1 MATKKVTKK
10 PAAKKPAAKKP
21 AAKKPAAKKTAA
33 KKPVAKKP
41 VAKKPVAKKP
51 AAKKAAAKKPAAKK
65 AATKKPAAKKTAA
78 KPAAKKA
85 AAKKTAAKKP
95 AAKKTAAKK
104 PAAKKTAAKKTAAK
118 VKVEGTRHDPP
129 VYLLV
134 HLPVGMSPD
143 ERAARFEMPLDM
155 ALGQHGTVTG
165 GGTTIGD
172 NDEPVSCDLEIE
184 VYDVA
189 HALPLVRRVLV
200 DEAAPDGTLVTRLG
214 KKGEFEVLFM
224 IDNSDEA
231 DD

>member
-1 MATKKVTKK
+1 MMATKKVTKK
-10 PAAKKPAAKKP
+10 AATKKAASTKKIVKKPAAKVVKKPAAKKV
-21 AAKKPAAKKTAA
+21 AKKATTKKVVKKPAAKKVAKKATTKKVV
-33 KKPVAKKP
+33 KKPVAKK
-41 VAKKPVAKKP
+41 ATT
-51 AAKKAAAKKPAAKK
+51 KKAAATKKTATKK
-65 AATKKPAAKKTAA
+65 AAPKKT
-78 KPAAKKA
+78 
-85 AAKKTAAKKP
+85 T
-95 AAKKTAAKK
+95 
-104 PAAKKTAAKKTAAK
+104 AK

-143 ERAARFEMPLDM
+143 ERAMRFEMPLDM

-165 GGTTIGD
+165 GGTTIGE
-172 NDEPVSCDLEIE
+172 NDQPVSCDLEIE

-224 IDNSDEA
+224 IDNSDDGDSDDDNA
-231 DD
+231 DA

>member
-1 MATKKVTKK
+1 MMATKKVTKK
-10 PAAKKPAAKKP
+10 AA
-21 AAKKPAAKKTAA
+21 T
-33 KKPVAKKP
+33 
-41 VAKKPVAKKP
+41 
-51 AAKKAAAKKPAAKK
+51 KKPAAKK
-65 AATKKPAAKKTAA
+65 AATKKPAAKKAA
-78 KPAAKKA
+78 TKKPAAKKA
-85 AAKKTAAKKP
+85 ATKKP
-95 AAKKTAAKK
+95 AAKKAATKKTATKKTTAKK
-104 PAAKKTAAKKTAAK
+104 TATKKTAAKKTATKKTATKKTAAKKTATKKTATKKAAGK

-134 HLPVGMSPD
+134 HLPVGMSPN

-172 NDEPVSCDLEIE
+172 NDQPVSCDLEIE

-200 DEAAPDGTLVTRLG
+200 DEAAPDGTLVTRLS

-224 IDNSDEA
+224 IDNSDDA
-231 DD
+231 